1 MSEST
6 LRPAPGVDPF
16 LFDHERLQAL
26 ASEPVLRRGLAYF
39 RENRVLS
46 IGWDAGRLWAEVEG
60 SIKDQPYLVD
70 VALDEDR
77 EPLVCCTCPF
87 DYEPAC
93 KHVVAALLAYSAQV
107 VEVAHETAAAE
118 AIALRQ
124 ERARTEVVVA
134 HVSGDPTFGTWS
146 AHTVSDAGAK
156 LRPYRVHIRS
166 TRDRINA
173 CSCPDFAGNRLG
185 TCKHIEAVLHRLQKR
200 KLTAPEPAQPV
211 VYLSWGRGR
220 PLEVELEAESFEPRP
235 AGGPSIALRRP
246 SQLTN
251 AELIQLLDR
260 HFDASGALRGEL
272 PDAWTA
278 LERDLGERDDV
289 HLGDDARAHALRLMA
304 DLAHSERKT
313 RIQAAIARTGG
324 YLPGV
329 RARLYP
335 YQTEGVAFLASSGRA
350 ILADDM
356 GLGKT
361 LQSIAAAQWL
371 LDHEGVERVL
381 IVCPA
386 SLKSQWQSEIRR
398 FTGHEAIVIEG
409 GAAPRI
415 AQYRQRP
422 HFAIVNYELVV
433 RDLSAIST
441 ELAPDLLILDEAQ
454 RIKNWKTKTAASIK
468 ALETRYAF
476 VLSGTPLENRL
487 EDLYSV
493 MQVVDPRVLGPLW
506 HFLLNYHVMD
516 ERGKVVAYRN
526 LSDLRRR
533 LAPVMLRRDK
543 RLVKEQLPDRIV
555 QTVTVPLSKRQ
566 AELHDSAL
574 SAANR
579 LAQIAKRRRLT
590 PREEKELLSALQRA
604 RMACDAA
611 YLVDHETLGSPK
623 LEELGRILES
633 ACIDQGEKVV
643 VFSQWEVMTRLAE
656 EVATGLGLGVA
667 RLHGGVPSKQ
677 RGELVARFRDDPD
690 CQVFISTDAGST
702 GLNLQNASI
711 FVNLDMPWNP
721 AILEQRIGR
730 VHRLGQRTQVHV
742 FLLVA
747 DQSYEQRVAALVRG
761 KAELFSSVVEPDSE
775 GDVVA
780 VSKKMLEVAVE
791 AMDGLKPR
799 DDSDEPNDPSVAEPV
814 DVAAELMDEAAPALD
829 PEADPSASLVAQDE
843 VVVDVERHVER
854 RAPGDDDEQEG
865 RDLRA
870 TIAAAQRTFDE
881 GGHRIEEMVATASGL
896 VVLLERVDDD
906 AVARAS
912 AIDTGLPVAA
922 LDRRTWQALTRMGQ
936 APEATRVDL
945 DALGTPEPAS
955 ATEPPPRTPAEPP
968 AEPPVVA
975 LAKRQLRAAEVLL
988 DQDLAAPAMGL
999 LSQAMLTKV
1008 AHHAGE
1014 LAPPAG
1020 EPAIWLYA
1028 EAIPR
1033 GFATPELVSA
1043 ILCAHAFAKAAAVP
1057 TDVAASVLDKA
1068 RSFIAG

>member
-1 MSEST
+1 MSESM

-46 IGWDAGRLWAEVEG
+46 LGWDTGRLWAEVEG
-60 SIKDQPYLVD
+60 SVKDQPYLVD

-185 TCKHIEAVLHRLQKR
+185 TCKHIEAVLHRLKKR
-200 KLTAPEPAQPV
+200 KLNAPEPAQPV

-220 PLEVELEAESFEPRP
+220 PLEVELEGESFEPRP
-235 AGGPSIALRRP
+235 DGGPTIALRRP
-246 SQLTN
+246 NQLTD
-251 AELIQLLDR
+251 AELIHLLDR
-260 HFDASGALRGEL
+260 HFDGSGALRAEL

-278 LERDLGERDDV
+278 LERDLGERGDV
-289 HLGDDARAHALRLMA
+289 HLGDDARAHAMRLMA
-304 DLAHSERKT
+304 DLAHAERKT
-313 RIQAAIARTGG
+313 RIQAAITRTGG

-335 YQTEGVAFLASSGRA
+335 YQTEGVAFLASTGRA

-386 SLKSQWQSEIRR
+386 SLKSQWQNEIRR
-398 FTGHEAIVIEG
+398 FTGHEAVVIEG

-487 EDLYSV
+487 EELYSV

-574 SAANR
+574 SAASRFAN
-579 LAQIAKRRRLT
+579 IAKRRRLT

-611 YLVDHETLGSPK
+611 FLVDHETVGSPK

-633 ACIDQGEKVV
+633 ACVDQGEKVV

-667 RLHGGVPSKQ
+667 RLHGGVPSNQ
-677 RGELVARFRDDPD
+677 RGELVARFREDPD

-742 FLLVA
+742 FLLIA

-761 KAELFSSVVEPDSE
+761 KAELFSSVVESDGK

-791 AMDGLKPR
+791 AMDGLPPR
-799 DDSDEPNDPSVAEPV
+799 HEPDDPNGAEQSSELTEVGTDGVVELASEPELDTEPS
-814 DVAAELMDEAAPALD
+814 AAIAVQDEAAL
-829 PEADPSASLVAQDE
+829 EG
-843 VVVDVERHVER
+843 ERHVER
-854 RAPGDDDEQEG
+854 LAPGDDETVAG
-865 RDLRA
+865 DLSA
-870 TIAAAQRTFDE
+870 TISAAQRSFDE
-881 GGHRIEEMVATASGL
+881 GGHRIEEMVATARGL

-912 AIDTGLPVAA
+912 AIDTGIPVAA

-945 DALGTPEPAS
+945 ESLGTGLLASPSKPPAE
-955 ATEPPPRTPAEPP
+955 APAEP
-968 AEPPVVA
+968 ALVA
-975 LAKRQLRAAEVLL
+975 LARRQLFAAEVLL
-988 DQDLAAPAMGL
+988 DQTMPAPAMGL
-999 LSQAMLTKV
+999 LSQAMLAKV

-1014 LAPPAG
+1014 SSPPTG

-1028 EAIPR
+1028 EALPR
-1033 GFATPELVSA
+1033 GFATQELVSA
-1043 ILCAHAFAKAAAVP
+1043 ILCAHAFSRAAAVP
-1057 TDVAASVLDKA
+1057 ADVAASVLDKA
-1068 RSFIAG
+1068 RSFISG